1 MSEKQKKQNVLGIIA
16 EYNPFHNG
24 HLYHL
29 TESKRKCNAKYVVA
43 IISGNFTQRGD
54 ASIVNKFEKAKMAI
68 ENGIDMAIE
77 LPTLYSIS
85 SAENFANGAIKILNE
100 LNFVTHISFGSESG
114 NINQLNNIASIL
126 TDEPEEFSKLLKEE
140 LRKGSSFPVARQ
152 NAIVNH
158 RRFKLHRFKIW
169 GGQDGGQ
176 TEFRICAVVG
186 KIQVVDYATDG
197 KIEIMSNRME
207 SDVLLVRTKGF
218 GKVYVTAYYYDDFTA
233 QWYKD
238 STECIVQVV
247 SPLFPGNVPSNPDNG
262 YYELGGLD
270 RNYRLNLD
278 IGQTKTCNVII
289 KDNRGITLGNLQDFT
304 VYNIEY
310 DSDYISVKQDGT
322 SFNITGLKE
331 GSSYLYIQFQA
342 KDFFGNY
349 KRYYGVWANVEVYE
363 HYSPPFTP
371 GQDDPSNLE
380 GDKEIPEEIKFE
392 FSSYSIKQGDSI
404 TLKLFKKV
412 DGEFVEVTDIDNY
425 RFESSNTDVAYF
437 LTQHSAYLK
446 TSESGQVTITVSRS
460 FAKDNINIDK
470 TLTASAS
477 VYVSRQFK

>member
-1 MSEKQKKQNVLGIIA
+1 MKKIIFNNKAIVFLIIFFLIISFKNASHALTLEDLAEKYKENAGPLINPGFNFQNMVSVRLTVDNKINNTNDGPYHGIKENDPNA
-16 EYNPFHNG
+16 EDPNAENPNAEDPNAQNAM
-24 HLYHL
+24 L
-29 TESKRKCNAKYVVA
+29 TE
-43 IISGNFTQRGD
+43 Q
-54 ASIVNKFEKAKMAI
+54 
-68 ENGIDMAIE
+68 
-77 LPTLYSIS
+77 
-85 SAENFANGAIKILNE
+85 
-100 LNFVTHISFGSESG
+100 
-114 NINQLNNIASIL
+114 
-126 TDEPEEFSKLLKEE
+126 
-140 LRKGSSFPVARQ
+140 ARQ

>member
-1 MSEKQKKQNVLGIIA
+1 MKKFIFNNKAIAFLIIFFLIISFKNASHALTLEDLAEKYKENAGPLINPGFNFQNMVSIRLTADNKINNTNDGPYHGVIEKDPNAEDPNAENPNAEDPNAGDPNAQNVT
-16 EYNPFHNG
+16 
-24 HLYHL
+24 L
-29 TESKRKCNAKYVVA
+29 TE
-43 IISGNFTQRGD
+43 Q
-54 ASIVNKFEKAKMAI
+54 
-68 ENGIDMAIE
+68 
-77 LPTLYSIS
+77 
-85 SAENFANGAIKILNE
+85 
-100 LNFVTHISFGSESG
+100 
-114 NINQLNNIASIL
+114 
-126 TDEPEEFSKLLKEE
+126 
-140 LRKGSSFPVARQ
+140 ARQ
-152 NAIVNH
+152 SAIVNH
-158 RRFKLHRFKIW
+158 RRFKLHQFKVW
-169 GGQDGGQ
+169 GSQDGGQ
-176 TEFRICAVVG
+176 TVFHIYAVVG
-186 KIQVVDYATDG
+186 KIHAIDYVTNG
-197 KIEIMSNRME
+197 KIEIMNTQME
-207 SDVLLVRTKGF
+207 SGILLMRTNGYGSVKAI
-218 GKVYVTAYYYDDFTA
+218 AYYYDDFTA

-238 STECIVQVV
+238 TQECIVQGV
-247 SPLFPGNVPSNPDNG
+247 SPLDPGKLPVNPDNG
-262 YYELGGLD
+262 CYELGGLD
-270 RNYRLNLD
+270 REHRLNLD
-278 IGQTKTCNVII
+278 IGQTKTCNIVL
-289 KDNRGITLGNLQDFT
+289 KDDRGITIGELNDFS

-331 GSSYLYIQFQA
+331 GSSYLYIQFKA
-342 KDFFGNY
+342 KHFGYNY
-349 KRYYGVWANVEVYE
+349 AKKYFGVWANVEVYE